1 MEKMGYARGLSSPSL
16 LTLDRFPEIRRTRLT
31 GFLTS
36 AERSRQT
43 PVKMTISAA
52 IPTGAAEALYQPP
65 KNLTPGDSQTALDV
79 SRCRK
84 SLIRGGQHGVG

>member
-52 IPTGAAEALYQPP
+52 IPTGAAEAL
-65 KNLTPGDSQTALDV
+65 LAHTPLPAGLKAMSSPTGFF
-79 SRCRK
+79 S
-84 SLIRGGQHGVG
+84 G